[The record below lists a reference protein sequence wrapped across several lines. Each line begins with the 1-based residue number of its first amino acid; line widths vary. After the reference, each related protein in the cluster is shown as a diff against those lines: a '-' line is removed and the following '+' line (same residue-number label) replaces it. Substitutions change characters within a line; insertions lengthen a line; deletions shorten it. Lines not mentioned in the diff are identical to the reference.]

1 MNWELNVTRVDADS
15 ITAVVMLKAQVAKDG
30 KWTCDAC
37 RSDRLLEEKLQNALL
52 QIKDLTR
59 KNKALENSYEWQ
71 QLEGKLASGIW
82 CQMIVKVEGA

>member
-1 MNWELNVTRVDADS
+1 VDADS